1 MQWIRQLDNSLSRL
15 FGEESYSLS
24 LWPLIHKSVHGTH
37 ILVVLPAVVWLL
49 KPMTAKDTMK
59 KVIHYFS
66 RVVLRDLQR
75 YVQST

>member
-15 FGEESYSLS
+15 FGEKSYSLS
-24 LWPLIHKSVHGTH
+24 LWPLIHH
-37 ILVVLPAVVWLL
+37 ILVVLPAVVWLP